1 MNITKFEENEDGSAN
16 CYVDLSCEESKYLI
30 NFAIVELLGK
40 GVVAGKEL
48 SIEDDEELEL
58 DVVVKTLKSTLVTTY
73 LYKWEH
79 DEDVIHNLRV
89 RRGCKALLR
98 HYMIPAL
105 AEKYIA
111 QIECIH
117 EGGEDE

>member
-30 NFAIVELLGK
+30 NFAIVELLRK

-79 DEDVIHNLRV
+79 DEEVIHNLRV

-117 EGGEDE
+117 EGDSDE

>member
-30 NFAIVELLGK
+30 NFAIVELLRK

-79 DEDVIHNLRV
+79 DEDVRHNLRV

-117 EGGEDE
+117 EGDSDE

>member
-30 NFAIVELLGK
+30 NFAIVELLRK

-117 EGGEDE
+117 EGDSDE